1 MSDQHAPAPS
11 AIEVLLFAPLGALLL
26 LRERAPEWAVVGRQR
41 TETRI
46 RVARMVCEF
55 AVRTGVKEVERFI
68 AGRRSGSPVPADST
82 ATTART
88 APETTAPTTAVAD
101 TGAAPGAGA
110 ASVVWSESKSA
121 TTDADALP
129 IPAYDSLAASQVVER
144 LAGLSSGDL
153 EAVRAYEA
161 AGRHRQTVLHRID
174 QLLAT

>member
-1 MSDQHAPAPS
+1 MNDQHAPAPS

-46 RVARMVCEF
+46 RVARMVGEF

-68 AGRRSGSPVPADST
+68 AGRRSDSPVSADST
-82 ATTART
+82 ATTA
-88 APETTAPTTAVAD
+88 PETTATTTAVAD